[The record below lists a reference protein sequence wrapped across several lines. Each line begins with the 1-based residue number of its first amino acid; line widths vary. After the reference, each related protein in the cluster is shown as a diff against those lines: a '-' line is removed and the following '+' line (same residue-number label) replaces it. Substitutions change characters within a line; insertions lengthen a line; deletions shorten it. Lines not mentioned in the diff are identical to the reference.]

1 MDWASSNCCGP
12 VRAGHSSGGTA
23 SLTEWVCCCE
33 RGSVPP
39 PTGGPLKTPGA
50 AGFQRMASCYH
61 SPLSTSCQLL
71 GCFTPGHARGSWD
84 SHEESVPQEPGEAA
98 RRRPT
103 GNNTDIL
110 RCPVFEVG
118 VCLFVPEPMDRLRA
132 LNPGISHPS
141 RLSLLT
147 WKWPSTGG
155 LSAGCWPGCR
165 AGNTHSVPLGETL
178 SPALESQHEAS
189 NLCIWILPVK
199 LEVSFYRFKEVS
211 FFMFSLQAQ

>member
-1 MDWASSNCCGP
+1 MSAALSPLPQGAFEDSRSRWLPADGFLLSPLPFQRRASSS
-12 VRAGHSSGGTA
+12 AA
-23 SLTEWVCCCE
+23 SLPGTHVAV
-33 RGSVPP
+33 G
-39 PTGGPLKTPGA
+39 TP
-50 AGFQRMASCYH
+50 MK
-61 SPLSTSCQLL
+61 SPCPKNL
-71 GCFTPGHARGSWD
+71 GRR
-84 SHEESVPQEPGEAA
+84 A

-110 RCPVFEVG
+110 TCPVFEAG

-155 LSAGCWPGCR
+155 VSAGCWPGCR
-165 AGNTHSVPLGETL
+165 ARNTHSVPLGETL

-189 NLCIWILPVK
+189 NLYIWTLPVK
-199 LEVSFYRFKEVS
+199 LEVLFYRFKRGFV
-211 FFMFSLQAQ
+211 FSVLSSSTVMGKPW